1 MTTSSDLERELE
13 QMAERELS
21 GDRRALSAPVG
32 VPRNRLDAEDARFP
46 QEDKNVAVGVHL
58 STMISMLM
66 SAGTLTWAIPLI
78 AHFLVGTRS
87 EALQQ
92 HVRAQLNFQITMLL
106 VVIAG
111 IGVGVVTLGVGFF
124 VTVPIMLMYAL
135 VSIWGSIRAAIA
147 ANNGEA
153 YEYPLTHEFLK

>member
-13 QMAERELS
+13 QMAERELA

-32 VPRNRLDAEDARFP
+32 IPRNRLDAEDARFP
-46 QEDKNVAVGVHL
+46 QEDKNVAIGVHL
-58 STMISMLM
+58 GALVSMLM

-78 AHFLVGTRS
+78 AHFLVASRS

-92 HVRAQLNFQITMLL
+92 HVRAQLNFQITSLL

-111 IGVGVVTLGVGFF
+111 IAIGVATFGFGFIVTA
-124 VTVPIMLMYAL
+124 PIMLMYGL
-135 VSIWGSIRAAIA
+135 IGLWGSVRAAMA
-147 ANNGEA
+147 ASNGEA